1 MEKRGDFVDGWF
13 KMHRSIIDSS
23 EFEDAEVLKLWIWL
37 LCNVAYAEHD
47 VVFYGKVIHINVGEI
62 PTGRKKISQQINMSE
77 SKVYRALNILKKL
90 GNITIKSN
98 NKYSIIT
105 VVNWSKYQSEVQ
117 SFNIKITA
125 EQQQNNSKATTK
137 KQQKNTTKEN
147 IEYKERKEK
156 IALTGGLPDGYSVH
170 ENSGEVYTVIDGIMY
185 NIYGEELNSQGFKKI
200 DFNLSK
206 HNL

>member
-1 MEKRGDFVDGWF
+1 MDGWF
-13 KMHRSIIDSS
+13 KLHRSIVESS
-23 EFEDAEVLKLWIWL
+23 VFEDAEVLKLWIWL
-37 LCNVAYAEHD
+37 LCNVAYSEHD

-90 GNITIKSN
+90 GNIKIKSN

-105 VVNWSKYQSEVQ
+105 VANWEKYQSEVQ
-117 SFNIKITA
+117 NFNIKITA
-125 EQQQNNSKATTK
+125 ERQQNNNKTTVK
-137 KQQKNTTKEN
+137 KQQKNTTKESN
-147 IEYKERKEK
+147 KYKERKEIK
-156 IALTGGLPDGYSVH
+156 EKTALSGDLPAGYSVH
-170 ENSGEVYTVIDGIMY
+170 ENSGEVYTVIDGVMY

>member
-1 MEKRGDFVDGWF
+1 MEKRGDIVDGWF
-13 KMHRSIIDSS
+13 KMHRSIVDSS
-23 EFEDAEVLKLWIWL
+23 VFEDAEVLKLWIWL
-37 LCNVAYAEHD
+37 LCNFAYAEHD
-47 VVFYGKVIHINVGEI
+47 IVFNGKVIHINVGEV

-105 VVNWSKYQSEVQ
+105 VLNWAKYQSEIQ

-125 EQQQNNSKATTK
+125 EQQQSNGKTTAR
-137 KQQKNTTKEN
+137 KQQNNTTKES

-156 IALTGGLPDGYSVH
+156 IALSGDLPDGYSVH
-170 ENSGEVYTVIDGIMY
+170 ENSGEVYTVVDGVMY
-185 NIYGEELNSQGFKKI
+185 NIYGEELNQQGFKKI